1 MSKSKEL
8 LQAINEKKSGAYN
21 LLRQINSFD
30 TQRQNY
36 LTALKKLEE
45 EIIKLEQEYGK
56 LNNAISASSK
66 KS

>member
-45 EIIKLEQEYGK
+45 EIIKLEQNYGQ
-56 LNNAISASSK
+56 LNLAVSASPK

>member
-8 LQAINEKKSGAYN
+8 LQTINEKKSGAYN

-30 TQRQNY
+30 AQRQNY
-36 LTALKKLEE
+36 LNALKKLEE
-45 EIIKLEQEYGK
+45 EIIKLEQEYGQ
-56 LNNAISASSK
+56 LNNAIQPSPE